1 MFHPKC
7 VDVWLQKWNRT
18 CPLCKSAIKR
28 KGKPLFTEDQESS
41 HLLTDSGAPSVH
53 LPDDE
58 TDGRGTRTL
67 AAATTAAA
75 TSGASNYGATEHT
88 SPLHLVAGGRHHR
101 RSASSTSSG
110 SRRSSQRAKS
120 VPKQEPPVTAIEL
133 NITSSEETSRSASRS
148 PTPAIS
154 PSQFHTPHQSDGED
168 EATPSFKTA
177 NGENSASSSVRV

>member
-28 KGKPLFTEDQESS
+28 KGKPLFTEDPESS

-58 TDGRGTRTL
+58 TDGTRGL
-67 AAATTAAA
+67 AAGAAA
-75 TSGASNYGATEHT
+75 MGGASNYGATEHS
-88 SPLHLVAGGRHHR
+88 SPLRLVAGGGQHR
-101 RSASSTSSG
+101 RSASSVSAS
-110 SRRSSQRAKS
+110 SRRSSQRGRS
-120 VPKQEPPVTAIEL
+120 VPKQDPTAVTTIEL
-133 NITSSEETSRSASRS
+133 NVTSSEETSRSASHS
-148 PTPAIS
+148 PTPGHS
-154 PSQFHTPHQSDGED
+154 PSQFHTPHQSDDD

-177 NGENSASSSVRV
+177 NGENSTSSSVRA